1 MKESTHTKKIHDV
14 LISSVDLVFN
24 NLELLLEDFAAI
36 LFEQFLNEGLGSGFL
51 TLLVRVSSRQA

>member
-24 NLELLLEDFAAI
+24 NLELLLEDFAGDSVRTI
-36 LFEQFLNEGLGSGFL
+36 LKTKDSDLAS
-51 TLLVRVSSRQA
+51 